1 MNLDDKG
8 IYLEERNKLLRLST
22 QKLETMLGEL
32 HTRRFDNNDISIDA
46 YYRMVSHV
54 YYVKVGTGKSLIFHM
69 QKFLGIVVGLIISSY
84 LYTR

>member
-1 MNLDDKG
+1 MNLDDRS
-8 IYLEERNKLLRLST
+8 IYIQERNKLLRLST

-32 HTRRFDNNDISIDA
+32 HTRRFETQDITIDA

-54 YYVKVGTGKSLIFHM
+54 YNVKVRTGKSLIYHM
-69 QKFLGIVVGLIISSY
+69 KNFLGIVVGLILSSY

>member
-1 MNLDDKG
+1 MNLDDRS
-8 IYLEERNKLLRLST
+8 IYIQERNKLLRLST

-32 HTRRFDNNDISIDA
+32 YTRRFETQDITIDA

-54 YYVKVGTGKSLIFHM
+54 YNVKVRSGKSLIFHM
-69 QKFLGIVVGLIISSY
+69 QKFLGIVVGLILSSY